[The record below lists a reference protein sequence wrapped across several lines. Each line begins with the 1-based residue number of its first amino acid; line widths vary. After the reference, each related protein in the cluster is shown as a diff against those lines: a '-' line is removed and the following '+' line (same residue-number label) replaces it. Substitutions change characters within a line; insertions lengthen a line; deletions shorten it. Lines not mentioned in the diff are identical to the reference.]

1 MVLLGPI
8 FFFRR
13 RCQCSGMGHS
23 ISSHCCRLPR
33 FGPLGFWQMLLMR
46 WDGPIA
52 FSAAPANSFALA
64 HYFSG
69 GCCRCPRMGPLHLHQ
84 LLPMVS
90 LGPFTFS
97 RGIAN
102 ALGWAYHIGAADAPE
117 WAHHNS
123 CCCWPW
129 HRSGPLFFWQMLL
142 MP

>member
-1 MVLLGPI
+1 MVSLWPNI
-8 FFFRR
+8 FLTYATDALRWAH
-13 RCQCSGMGHS
+13 CICS
-23 ISSHCCRLPR
+23 CCCLWLR
-33 FGPLGFWQMLLMR
+33 FGSLLFRQMLSMPQG
-46 WDGPIA
+46 GPIA
-52 FSAAPANSFALA
+52 FSAAPADGFALA
-64 HYFSG
+64 HYFSS
-69 GCCRCPRMGPLHLHQ
+69 GCYRCPRIGPLHLHQ

-123 CCCWPW
+123 CCCWPR
-129 HRSGPLFFWQMLL
+129 HRSGPLFFWQMLP